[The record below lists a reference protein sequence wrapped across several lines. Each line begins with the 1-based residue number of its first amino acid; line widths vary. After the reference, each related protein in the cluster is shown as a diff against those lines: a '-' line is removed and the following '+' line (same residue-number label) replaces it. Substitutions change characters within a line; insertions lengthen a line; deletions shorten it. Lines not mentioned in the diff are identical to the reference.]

1 MQYLNNEKLIQD
13 QFNLLQKDN
22 QTIQIIT
29 LNQLTKHL
37 IQSTKELTFYQ
48 NIYTIFTQ
56 YLKISLLN

>member
-56 YLKISLLN
+56 YLHNI